1 MMLRTDVPRP
11 HRPDS
16 LSLRERNIIALAV
29 TDAIAIGGA
38 LAAAHTIRFGGGGDL
53 LFALDTSY
61 VVFSAILGVAW
72 LIALAASG
80 AYVTWPKRLEGP
92 SYRAPLRA
100 TIKLVAILAVA
111 SLALQLDLSRAYLA
125 FAIPSGLLVLLL
137 IRLVCR
143 SWIYA
148 HRSRGHYIRR
158 ALVVGTPERVAE
170 LARAFGE
177 RAAPVAVDVVATTGI
192 ENARGPHLR
201 SLVAQHRVDIVVLT
215 EEREGANVRQLLWDM
230 EGAGAVVWLSI
241 DVPELA
247 APRAAY
253 HPIDRLPIIEVEPA
267 DRSISSRRVKR
278 VFDIVL
284 SSIALFLL
292 LPVILVVAI
301 LIKLDSPGPAFFRQS
316 RIGRDG
322 ATFGIVKLRT
332 MRVSAEEELADLLH
346 RNEGA
351 GPLFKLKDDPRVTRV
366 GAFLRRTSI
375 DELPQLWNVLK
386 GEMSLVGPRPPLPS
400 EVAEY
405 DGPSHRRLIVK
416 PGMTGLWQVSGRSD
430 LTWEQGVRLDLFYV
444 ENWSVAGDIRILFQ
458 TVGVIFRP
466 NGAY

>member
-1 MMLRTDVPRP
+1 MLRTDVPRP

-125 FAIPSGLLVLLL
+125 FAIPSGLVALLL

>member
-1 MMLRTDVPRP
+1 MLRTDVPRP

-38 LAAAHTIRFGGGGDL
+38 LAAAHTIRFGGGGGDL

>member
-1 MMLRTDVPRP
+1 
-11 HRPDS
+11 
-16 LSLRERNIIALAV
+16 
-29 TDAIAIGGA
+29 
-38 LAAAHTIRFGGGGDL
+38 
-53 LFALDTSY
+53 
-61 VVFSAILGVAW
+61 
-72 LIALAASG
+72 
-80 AYVTWPKRLEGP
+80 
-92 SYRAPLRA
+92 
-100 TIKLVAILAVA
+100 
-111 SLALQLDLSRAYLA
+111 
-125 FAIPSGLLVLLL
+125 
-137 IRLVCR
+137 
-143 SWIYA
+143 
-148 HRSRGHYIRR
+148 
-158 ALVVGTPERVAE
+158 VGTPERVAE
-170 LARAFGE
+170 LARVFAE

-192 ENARGPHLR
+192 ENAKGPYLR
-201 SLVAQHRVDIVVLT
+201 SLVAEHRVDIVVLT

-247 APRAAY
+247 APRAEY
-253 HPIDRLPIIEVEPA
+253 HPIERLPIIEVEPA
-267 DRSISSRRVKR
+267 DRSISRRRAKR
-278 VFDIVL
+278 AFDIVL
-284 SSIALFLL
+284 SALALAIL

-322 ATFGIVKLRT
+322 TAFGILKLRT
-332 MRVSAEEELADLLH
+332 MRVNAEEELADLLH

-386 GEMSLVGPRPPLPS
+386 GDMSLVGPRPPLPS

-405 DGPSHRRLIVK
+405 DGTSHRRLIVK

-444 ENWSVAGDIRILFQ
+444 ENWSVAGDIRILIQ
-458 TVGVIFRP
+458 TVGVVLRP

>member
-125 FAIPSGLLVLLL
+125 FAIPSGLVALLL

>member
-1 MMLRTDVPRP
+1 MLRTETKHP
-11 HRPDS
+11 HRPDT
-16 LSLRERNIIALAV
+16 LSARERNIFGLAI
-29 TDAIAIGGA
+29 TDAVAIAGS
-38 LAAAHTIRFGGGGDL
+38 LAAAHTIRFGAGGDV
-53 LFALDTSY
+53 LFSLDTSY
-61 VVFSAILGVAW
+61 VVFSIILGIAW

-80 AYVTWPKRLEGP
+80 AYVTWPKRLDGP
-92 SYRAPLRA
+92 SYRAPVRA
-100 TIKLVAILAVA
+100 TVKLVAILAVA
-111 SLALQLDLSRAYLA
+111 SLALQLDLSRAYLG
-125 FAIPSGLLVLLL
+125 FAIPIGLLALLL
-137 IRLVCR
+137 VRLGCR

-148 HRSRGHYIRR
+148 HRTRGHYIRR
-158 ALVVGTPERVAE
+158 ALVVGTPERVAD
-170 LARAFGE
+170 LARVFAE

-192 ENARGPHLR
+192 ENAKGPHLR
-201 SLVAQHRVDIVVLT
+201 SLVAEHRVDIVVLT

-247 APRAAY
+247 APRAEY
-253 HPIDRLPIIEVEPA
+253 HPIERLPIIEVEPA
-267 DRSISSRRVKR
+267 DRSISRRRAKR
-278 VFDIVL
+278 VFDITL
-284 SSIALFLL
+284 SALALALL
-292 LPVILVVAI
+292 SPVILVAAI
-301 LIKLDSPGPAFFRQS
+301 LVKLDSPGPAFFRQS

-322 ATFGIVKLRT
+322 ATFGILKLRT
-332 MRVSAEEELADLLH
+332 MRVNAEEELAGLLH

-366 GAFLRRTSI
+366 GSFLRRTSI

-400 EVAEY
+400 EVEEY
-405 DGPSHRRLIVK
+405 DGASHRRLIVK

-444 ENWSVAGDIRILFQ
+444 ENWSVAGDIRILMQ
-458 TVGVIFRP
+458 TVGVVLRP

>member
-1 MMLRTDVPRP
+1 MLRTDTPRP
-11 HRPDS
+11 HRPDA
-16 LSLRERNIIALAV
+16 LSVRERNIIALAI

-38 LAAAHTIRFGGGGDL
+38 LAAAHTLRFGGGGDL

-61 VVFSAILGVAW
+61 VVFSVILGIAW
-72 LIALAASG
+72 LVALAASG
-80 AYVTWPKRLEGP
+80 AYVTWPKRLDGP

-100 TIKLVAILAVA
+100 TVKLVAVLAVA

-125 FAIPSGLLVLLL
+125 FAIPSGLVSLLL
-137 IRLVCR
+137 VRLACR
-143 SWIYA
+143 TWIYA

-170 LARAFGE
+170 LARAFAE

-192 ENARGPHLR
+192 ENARGPQLR
-201 SLVAQHRVDIVVLT
+201 SLVAEHRVDIVVLT

-230 EGAGAVVWLSI
+230 EGEGAVVWLSI

-278 VFDIVL
+278 MFDIVL
-284 SSIALFLL
+284 SSIALLLL
-292 LPVILVVAI
+292 LPVIFVVAI
-301 LIKLDSPGPAFFRQS
+301 LVKLDSPGPAFFRQS

-322 ATFGIVKLRT
+322 VTFGIVKLRT

-351 GPLFKLKDDPRVTRV
+351 GPLFKLKDDPRVTRI

-400 EVAEY
+400 EVEEY

-444 ENWSVAGDIRILFQ
+444 ENWSVAGDIRILIQ